1 MRRGLVG
8 VAHLAEDL
16 RLTRHERVE
25 AGRDAEEVRDRLA
38 VVPAGEHALELEP
51 GALLQ
56 LHARAIGVAAEQV
69 DLRAVAGREHDRLA
83 ERLGQLGRVPV
94 LEVEALP
101 HLERR
106 VVMRHTERE
115 QARGFFVGWAGT
127 TGDDATE
134 EPTMTDPGLDL
145 HEWESQW
152 AQLQEDAAD
161 SPEEALPEIVRL
173 VEAMLTDRGFDL
185 ENPVVVEDESRDIV
199 ADFFAARDIARA
211 AETTKIDQEDIQ
223 TALEDL
229 AEIHDFLVDER
240 GAP

>member
-1 MRRGLVG
+1 L
-8 VAHLAEDL
+8 
-16 RLTRHERVE
+16 
-25 AGRDAEEVRDRLA
+25 
-38 VVPAGEHALELEP
+38 
-51 GALLQ
+51 
-56 LHARAIGVAAEQV
+56 
-69 DLRAVAGREHDRLA
+69 
-83 ERLGQLGRVPV
+83 
-94 LEVEALP
+94 
-101 HLERR
+101 
-106 VVMRHTERE
+106 
-115 QARGFFVGWAGT
+115 GWAGT
-127 TGDDATE
+127 TGDDAIE

-229 AEIHDFLVDER
+229 TEIHDFLVEER